1 VNPNLQSS
9 IDTMNHL
16 NNISD
21 TLSMRDTDNQ
31 LVPRLATEWEAVDE
45 LRWRFRLR
53 DDATFHNGEPF
64 DAHAVKFSIERL
76 IAPETGST
84 IIELRSVSHV
94 EIVDDLTADIVMS
107 DPDPVIPEKVS
118 LSGGVMLPPKYLQDV
133 GPDAYAT
140 DPLGPG

>member
-1 VNPNLQSS
+1 MDAINVCINYAASLTMRYTYNL
-9 IDTMNHL
+9 L
-16 NNISD
+16 
-21 TLSMRDTDNQ
+21 L
-31 LVPRLATEWEAVDE
+31 PRLATELEAVDE
-45 LRWRFRLR
+45 LLWRFRLR

-107 DPDPVIPEKVS
+107 DPDPVIPEQVS
-118 LSGGVMLPPKYLQDV
+118 LFGGVKI
-133 GPDAYAT
+133 GRASCRA
-140 DPLGPG
+140 

>member
-1 VNPNLQSS
+1 
-9 IDTMNHL
+9 MNVL
-16 NNISD
+16 INIFD
-21 TLSMRDTDNQ
+21 TLTMRDTDNQ

-94 EIVDDLTADIVMS
+94 EIVDDLTADRKSTRLNSSHV
-107 DPDPVIPEKVS
+107 
-118 LSGGVMLPPKYLQDV
+118 
-133 GPDAYAT
+133 AT
-140 DPLGPG
+140 